1 MNPKVIARYA
11 CLTFDCGSGL
21 AFNSIRQKWRWHYRS
36 IRLAIRA
43 GVLCLILAPT
53 LALHAAID
61 ENRLADAIYVAEG
74 GKAAKSPYGV
84 LSVKVSGEAE
94 ARRVCLN
101 SIRNNKRRFGAVS
114 DAEFINR
121 MADRWCPKSA
131 DPKGN
136 ANWRRNVAFFYFKK

>member
-1 MNPKVIARYA
+1 MNQRTIARYA
-11 CLTFDCGSGL
+11 ILTFHRGSGL
-21 AFNSIRQKWRWHYRS
+21 AFNSIRKKWQWHYRS

-84 LSVKVSGEAE
+84 LSVKVHSEAE

-101 SIRNNKRRFGAVS
+101 SIRNNKRRFGTVS
-114 DAEFINR
+114 DAEFICR
-121 MADRWCPKSA
+121 MADRWCPKSS
-131 DPKGN
+131 DPVGN
-136 ANWRRNVAFFYFKK
+136 RN